1 MTVEN
6 VGDIKATLAPNQIG
20 FWGLVFQGLGGIA
33 PIGIMF
39 ALIGVANFTSG
50 AMALAY
56 LLGFGGALLAGNS
69 LFWFSRRIANARGY
83 YGYVNDGLGKYA
95 GTFTAYSY
103 VFYAASNAAGLIL
116 FYLVGFSGSLNQV
129 FGTNFPWWVGIFFAA
144 SGLIVVF
151 YGMYRGLKPSVKVMI
166 VLGVVQVAVLTIISI
181 IFMAHATDNNLKP
194 FTPYV
199 GWSNIFLG
207 FVTGSY
213 LGYGGYG
220 SIVSLGEETK
230 APHKTVGRAII
241 VVLVIG
247 AFCWI
252 LASYASATAWGL
264 ANMGTF
270 VSSEIPTVI
279 LAKRYTG
286 IAGTAIMTILYDI
299 VIYTLLNNFMTSGSR
314 VLFAMGRDSLLPKSM
329 AKIHPKYKAPI
340 WGIIGITLIT
350 VFLAAVTTA
359 ILIIKYGVLNGI
371 IDSYILLGVLTTLLA
386 LLVHGLTN
394 VSLVSSSVKKKFGDI
409 SAKVSMTHFLL
420 PIVSVVLTLLAVYY
434 ALLGISFPFEA
445 APLVFVIFVLVL
457 VAVMALRRKK
467 LTEMSEIGEYRESLS
482 SGVK

>member
-1 MTVEN
+1 MDVEN
-6 VGDIKATLAPNQIG
+6 VGGIKATLPPNQIG

-33 PIGIMF
+33 PIGILF

-95 GTFTAYSY
+95 GVFTSYFY
-103 VFYAASNAAGLIL
+103 VFYAAANAAGLIL

-129 FGTNFPWWVGIFFAA
+129 FGTNFPWWIGIFYAA
-144 SGLIVVF
+144 SGLLVVF
-151 YGMYRGLKPSVKVMI
+151 YGMYRGVKVSVKVMV
-166 VLGVVQVAVLTIISI
+166 VLGVIQVVVLTIISI
-181 IFMAHATDNNLKP
+181 IFLAHATDNNIKP

-207 FVTGSY
+207 FVEGGY
-213 LGYGGYG
+213 LAYGGYG

-230 APHKTVGRAII
+230 APFKTVGRAII
-241 VVLVIG
+241 VVMVIG

-270 VSSEIPTVI
+270 VTSEIPTVI
-279 LAKRYTG
+279 LAKQYTG
-286 IAGTAIMTILYDI
+286 IIGTAVITLLYDI

-314 VLFAMGRDSLLPKSM
+314 VLFAMGRDGLLPKSM

-350 VFLAAVTTA
+350 VFLAAITTA

-386 LLVHGLTN
+386 LLAT
-394 VSLVSSSVKKKFGDI
+394 
-409 SAKVSMTHFLL
+409 
-420 PIVSVVLTLLAVYY
+420 
-434 ALLGISFPFEA
+434 
-445 APLVFVIFVLVL
+445 
-457 VAVMALRRKK
+457 
-467 LTEMSEIGEYRESLS
+467 TENYKI
-482 SGVK
+482 